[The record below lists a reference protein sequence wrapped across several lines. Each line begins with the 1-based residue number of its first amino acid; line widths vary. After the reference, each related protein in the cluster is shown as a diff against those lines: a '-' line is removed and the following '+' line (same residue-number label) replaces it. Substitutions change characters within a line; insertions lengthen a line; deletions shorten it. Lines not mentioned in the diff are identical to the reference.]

1 MAELVIP
8 DPPPF
13 HRVKRIKV
21 LRHLPIVEMRL
32 RWPDPIPWLL
42 GLTWDFPTWSVRN
55 RPFDWAEDEADI
67 PPPPP
72 PPSWSVPE
80 RRQFDL
86 YLRPAEA
93 VVRR

>member
-1 MAELVIP
+1 MKL
-8 DPPPF
+8 
-13 HRVKRIKV
+13 
-21 LRHLPIVEMRL
+21 
-32 RWPDPIPWLL
+32 WLGNL
-42 GLTWDFPTWSVRN
+42 LWHFPTWAVRT
-55 RPFDWAEDEADI
+55 RPFDYLVDEADI
-67 PPPPP
+67 PVPPP